1 MRMGLAALTKTWIS
15 IPIYPN
21 KKATDAQS
29 PEIADYDLYVYC
41 TYSR

>member
-1 MRMGLAALTKTWIS
+1 MELAALTKTWTP
-15 IPIYPN
+15 IPIYHN